1 MRAALA
7 PPAAALGSRARCSP
21 PGAVSTG
28 LRAPANWAMLW
39 GWHGGPRGK
48 DARAEGAEPPG
59 VAREKER
66 RGAGQG
72 LPPRRAALRSGAPR
86 SPAPPGALAPFTP
99 RGDWSSGAWGAE
111 GETQGGKVLLDLG
124 PRRSLSRLP
133 DLASQT
139 PLHKPG
145 IPSSCFWVRPARPRE
160 LGALSLWLRE
170 QHPVPVAAAGQ
181 GGRMSP
187 PLWNRSFWRRSSKAC
202 RLSPRCRAG

>member
-111 GETQGGKVLLDLG
+111 VQRERLKEGRSCSTLDRGGHFPGSRTWLPRLLSTNQGSLLPASGCVPPARGNSGRCLFG
-124 PRRSLSRLP
+124 SGNSILSRWL
-133 DLASQT
+133 L
-139 PLHKPG
+139 
-145 IPSSCFWVRPARPRE
+145 RARE
-160 LGALSLWLRE
+160 
-170 QHPVPVAAAGQ
+170 
-181 GGRMSP
+181 GG
-187 PLWNRSFWRRSSKAC
+187 
-202 RLSPRCRAG
+202 